1 MNFLISALFG
11 MVFLLPLV
19 VSGQNC
25 QLKVEGDVKEPSCKG
40 GMDAAIS
47 LQISGGTPPYTYSW
61 HSGHDGATIKQLTA
75 GTYRV
80 TVQDSEGCRSNAVFT
95 LKAAEKELG
104 LQVEQQQTAD
114 GKVLQVIFKGNLK
127 PAAIYIK
134 DMSKGFRAPQ
144 TAYNGQVLK
153 SGTYLLE
160 AFTDEGCSVLQQLI
174 IEAN

>member
-1 MNFLISALFG
+1 MKSFVSACLLLMFLF
-11 MVFLLPLV
+11 PLM

-25 QLKVEGDVKEPSCKG
+25 QIKIEGNVKDPSCKG

-47 LQISGGTPPYTYSW
+47 LRISGGTPPYTYRW
-61 HSGHDGATIKQLTA
+61 HSGHEGPAINELTA

-80 TVQDSEGCRSNAVFT
+80 TVQDSDGCHSKAVFT

-104 LQVEQQQTAD
+104 LKVEQQQTAK
-114 GKVLQVIFKGNLK
+114 GKVLQVVFKGNTK

-134 DMSKGFRAPQ
+134 DMSKGFSAPQ
-144 TAYNGQVLK
+144 TAYNGEVLN

-160 AFTDEGCSVLQQLI
+160 AFTAEGCSVLQQLI